1 MYIPAWTGW
10 GYSKDF
16 PRLAVRPFRSK
27 WKKIKQDVSP
37 IQSSAQ
43 TPETVV
49 VGIPLVARPLGDQFT
64 DELTAL
70 GGRVMR
76 VKEKDLPGKLEEFLA
91 SRGVD
96 RVYVD
101 EVGAGFV
108 PQGLIVHQP
117 DPHIRVGVTG
127 ALMGIADTGSL
138 VLVGGPGSPLTA
150 SLLPEVHVAILKT
163 SALVPSLPNA
173 LNRTEVR
180 EAAAGVIISGP
191 SRTADI
197 EMTLTIG
204 VHGPGELIVFLID
217 DSDAV

>member
-1 MYIPAWTGW
+1 MHAPAWTGW

-16 PRLAVRPFRSK
+16 PRLAVRPFHSK

-37 IQSSAQ
+37 RQPSAQ
-43 TPETVV
+43 IPAAVPVGTPV
-49 VGIPLVARPLGDQFT
+49 VARHLGDQFT
-64 DELTAL
+64 EELTAV
-70 GGRVMR
+70 GGRVVR

-108 PQGLIVHQP
+108 PQGYLVRQP
-117 DPHIRVGVTG
+117 DPQIRMGVTG
-127 ALMGIADTGSL
+127 ALIGIADTGSL

-180 EAAAGVIISGP
+180 EAAAGIIISGP